1 MTKKNNCPGCGHE
14 IESTDNFCRNCGKKL
29 SRKQAGDKKEESN
42 LLSGR
47 IVYIFTLVILVLII
61 LIFVLNSKPGDTK
74 PVETPQQTTQLSES
88 VPMIDHQKISE
99 LKSIVSKNPE
109 DASSI
114 IMLANLLH
122 DSGLPEDAIIY
133 YKKFLSLH
141 ESDPDARVDLG
152 ICYFELGDNAS
163 AKAEMEKAI
172 KFSPK
177 HQKAHYNLGIINLK
191 DGSIEKANE
200 YFKKCYE
207 LDASTPTGMEAKRI
221 MEQHQSLKSKK

>member
-1 MTKKNNCPGCGHE
+1 MNKKNNCPGCGTE
-14 IESTDNFCRNCGKKL
+14 IELRDNFCRNCGKKL

-47 IVYIFTLVILVLII
+47 IVYIFTIVIIVLVV
-61 LIFVLNSKPGDTK
+61 LIFVLNSRSGNTK
-74 PVETPQQTTQLSES
+74 PVEAPQQTTQLQGS
-88 VPMIDHQKISE
+88 VPMVDHQKISE
-99 LKSIVSKNPE
+99 LKSMVSKNPE

-114 IMLANLLH
+114 IVLANLLH
-122 DSGLPEDAIIY
+122 DSGLPEDAITY
-133 YKKFLSLH
+133 YKKFLSLR

-172 KFSPK
+172 KQSPK
-177 HQKAHYNLGIINLK
+177 HQKAHFNLGIINLK
-191 DGSIEKANE
+191 EGSVEKANE